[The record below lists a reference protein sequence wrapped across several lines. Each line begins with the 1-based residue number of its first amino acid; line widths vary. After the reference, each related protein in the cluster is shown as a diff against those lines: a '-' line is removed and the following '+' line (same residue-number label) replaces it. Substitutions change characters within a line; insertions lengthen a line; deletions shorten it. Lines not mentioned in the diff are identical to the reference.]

1 MVRLERGGVVV
12 TIADDAHGRKY
23 IAVGMPRKR
32 PQGGERILALQLGGP
47 FGGGWRYVL
56 GVKVGRRTIVLE
68 LLVVSIRVAW

>member
-1 MVRLERGGVVV
+1 VKSIAHPRPRLRVEHRS
-12 TIADDAHGRKY
+12 AD
-23 IAVGMPRKR
+23 R
-32 PQGGERILALQLGGP
+32 PGGP